1 MGLSLAIMSRKGG
14 VGKTTTAVTVGHGL
28 ALRGY
33 RVLVV
38 DLDEQGHAGLMLT
51 AQRVPGLRRW
61 YYDNEPVESVLVEA
75 RPGLWLLPGDGTTS
89 RVVLD
94 LQSQPIGA
102 QRFSETLARLA
113 SGFDFALFDSAPS
126 LNALQIGGMLAA
138 DVVVIPAKLRYVDL
152 SGVSDVLDVLDE
164 VSRYSGRRPYYVL
177 PTFFD
182 RTTKETP
189 SRLKELIGAVG
200 KERVLEPIPQDVKL
214 SAAPGVGKTAWEYAP
229 GCVGLTGY
237 KTAGGYVGGY
247 RSLVERAEAWKEA
260 MHG

>member
-1 MGLSLAIMSRKGG
+1 MNLSIMSRKGG
-14 VGKTTTAVTVGHGL
+14 VGKTTTAVTLGHGL

-51 AQRVPGLRRW
+51 AQRSPGLRRW
-61 YYDNEPVESVLVEA
+61 YYDGELAESVLVEA
-75 RPGLWLLPGDGTTS
+75 RPGLWVLPGDGTTS

-94 LQSQPIGA
+94 LQSQPMGA
-102 QRFSETLARLA
+102 QRFGEALAELA

-126 LNALQIGGMLAA
+126 LNVLQIGGMLAA
-138 DVVVIPAKLRYVDL
+138 DMVVIPAKLRFVDL
-152 SGVSDVLDVLDE
+152 AGIGDVLDALAE
-164 VSRYSGRRPYYVL
+164 VSRYGGQRPYYVL

-189 SRLKELIGAVG
+189 ARLKELLGAVG

-214 SAAPGVGKTAWEYAP
+214 SVAPGVGKTAWEYAP
-229 GCVGLTGY
+229 QCVGLTGY
-237 KTAGGYVGGY
+237 RTESGYVGGY
-247 RSLVERAEAWKEA
+247 RSLVERAETWKEA
-260 MHG
+260 IHG